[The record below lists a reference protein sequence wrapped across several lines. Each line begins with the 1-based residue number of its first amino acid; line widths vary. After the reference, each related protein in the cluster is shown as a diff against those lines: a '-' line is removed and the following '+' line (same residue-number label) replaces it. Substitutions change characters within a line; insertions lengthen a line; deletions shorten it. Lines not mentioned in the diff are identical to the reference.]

1 MALLSRDVYKQGYR
15 FVYRPVYRPF
25 GSVHLAG
32 GVALLKAFK
41 LLRSLQVRLIHG
53 REGASIGMPRT

>member
-15 FVYRPVYRPF
+15 VVYRPVYRPF

-32 GVALLKAFK
+32 GVALHKAFK
-41 LLRSLQVRLIHG
+41 LLRSLLVRLIRG